1 MIIKLQM
8 YFQIHVE
15 VTRKGKSQQTHAKQ
29 IQKQNKSRTQNVNN
43 SNKKVRR
50 KAGRLSPGFIRV
62 SS

>member
-1 MIIKLQM
+1 M

-15 VTRKGKSQQTHAKQ
+15 VTRKGKSQETQTHTKQ

-43 SNKKVRR
+43 SHKKVRR